1 MRKKEIPL
9 GPPHHSGR
17 LCDRRTGQ
25 AAALILEPIHLCKG
39 FEGRHAAERER
50 RRGRATRPCLVFNK
64 RRRTRRDRKSASAP
78 RRRSSTAL
86 RVTLTKKR
94 NRARRDPPSAH
105 SLPAQAQAVAF
116 EASAPGPASPHRDQ
130 TLRQREERERRCPSA
145 VPERLAKLISPCL
158 VNDFPNRSGLSVQ
171 EGSEGGRGVRVGL
184 RSAT

>member
-1 MRKKEIPL
+1 M
-9 GPPHHSGR
+9 GPPHHSDR

-25 AAALILEPIHLCKG
+25 ASALILEPTHLCKG
-39 FEGRHAAERER
+39 FDRRHAAERER
-50 RRGRATRPCLVFNK
+50 LGEDVRRGHASSSTSGGARAGTER
-64 RRRTRRDRKSASAP
+64 AP
-78 RRRSSTAL
+78 PRQGRRSSTAL

-116 EASAPGPASPHRDQ
+116 ESSAAGPAAPHRDQ
-130 TLRQREERERRCPSA
+130 TLRQREERERRCPSD
-145 VPERLAKLISPCL
+145 VPERFAKLISPCL
-158 VNDFPNRSGLSVQ
+158 VNDFPNRSGFSLQ